1 MGSRKN
7 RANVESNLSRF
18 RSWAKRLMGA
28 APAYRRT
35 EVTIETERVVTIRRR
50 RSLRVWCRE
59 CGRVV
64 DAIGV
69 EQAGALSG
77 ARQPDLSDHAGANAW
92 HVCEGGDREMLICL
106 DSVLKSL

>member
-1 MGSRKN
+1 
-7 RANVESNLSRF
+7 
-18 RSWAKRLMGA
+18 MGA
-28 APAYRRT
+28 TPAYKRT
-35 EVTIETERVVTIRRR
+35 EVTIETERVVTIRRQ

-69 EQAGALSG
+69 EEAGMLTG
-77 ARQPDLSDHAGANAW
+77 AQQPDLRDHTGTQGW
-92 HVCEGGDREMLICL
+92 HVCEGWDQEMLICL